1 MENKTLVLITITTI
15 VLMGGVLTQSANAFS
30 NKYSTQERYDSG
42 VRDGNKDCQS
52 GADTVAY
59 QSSAKY
65 LGHSKYYQQ
74 GYDDTVANC
83 GGGGGGHHG
92 NNNYGYNDG
101 TLYTDS
107 HDRNQAQGQV
117 SNQKPLCVTVFGS
130 CNTTSGQSQGL
141 QN

>member
-1 MENKTLVLITITTI
+1 MENKTLILVAIATI
-15 VLMGGVLTQSANAFS
+15 VLMGGVLTQQQQSANAFS
-30 NKYSTQERYDSG
+30 NKYSYKERYDSG
-42 VRDGNKDCQS
+42 LKDGNKDCQT
-52 GADTVAY
+52 GADTASY
-59 QSSAKY
+59 QQSSIY

-74 GYDDTVANC
+74 GYDTAVANC
-83 GGGGGGHHG
+83 NGGHG

-107 HDRNQAQGQV
+107 HDRNQAQGQT
-117 SNQKPLCVTVFGS
+117 STQKPLCVTVFGS